1 MQKTNRSIARKRSRD
16 PLAELQQGLLS
27 LQDDLAETMAWT
39 ALLCD
44 GLCGIL
50 AEHAGDVDSKTYA
63 GARFASIWLKQRNEK
78 HMAALQA
85 ACTKL
90 CEVRGRENR

>member
-1 MQKTNRSIARKRSRD
+1 MQKASRRRIARKQTAD
-16 PLAELQQGLLS
+16 PLEELQQRLLN
-27 LQDDLAETMAWT
+27 LQDDLAETTAWT

-50 AEHAGDVDSKTYA
+50 AEYVSDLDSKTYA
-63 GARFASIWLKQRNEK
+63 GARFAAIWLKQRNEK
-78 HMAALQA
+78 HTAALQA

-90 CEVRGRENR
+90 CEVRDQ

>member
-1 MQKTNRSIARKRSRD
+1 MQKTDRKRITRKRAAD
-16 PLAELQQGLLS
+16 PLEEVQQTLLN
-27 LQDDLAETMAWT
+27 LQDDLAETIAWS

-50 AEHAGDVDSKTYA
+50 AENASDLDPRTQT
-63 GARFASIWLKQRNEK
+63 GARFAAIWLKQRNEK
-78 HMAALQA
+78 HIAALQA

-90 CEVRGRENR
+90 SEVRGQ

>member
-1 MQKTNRSIARKRSRD
+1 MQKTDRKRITRKRAAD
-16 PLAELQQGLLS
+16 PLEEVQQTLLN
-27 LQDDLAETMAWT
+27 LQDDLAETIAWS

-50 AEHAGDVDSKTYA
+50 AENASDLDPRTQT
-63 GARFASIWLKQRNEK
+63 GARFAAIWLKQRNEK
-78 HMAALQA
+78 HIAVLQA

-90 CEVRGRENR
+90 SEVRGQ

>member
-1 MQKTNRSIARKRSRD
+1 MQKTVRKRIARKRGAD
-16 PLAELQQGLLS
+16 PLEELQQGLLS

-44 GLCGIL
+44 GLCGIM
-50 AEHAGDVDSKTYA
+50 AEHAPDIDSKTYT
-63 GARFASIWLKQRNEK
+63 GARFAAIWLKQRNEK
-78 HMAALQA
+78 HTAALQA

-90 CEVRGRENR
+90 CEIRDQ

>member
-1 MQKTNRSIARKRSRD
+1 MQKTDRRHIARKRTAD
-16 PLAELQQGLLS
+16 PLEELQQRLLN
-27 LQDDLAETMAWT
+27 LQDDLAETTAWT

-50 AEHAGDVDSKTYA
+50 AEHASDLDFKTHS
-63 GARFASIWLKQRNEK
+63 GARFAAIWLKQRNEK
-78 HMAALQA
+78 HTAALQA

-90 CEVRGRENR
+90 CEIRDQ

>member
-1 MQKTNRSIARKRSRD
+1 MQKTHRRSIARKRTAD
-16 PLAELQQGLLS
+16 PLEEVQQGLLN
-27 LQDDLAETMAWT
+27 LQDDLAETIAWT

-50 AEHAGDVDSKTYA
+50 AEHAPDLDSKTYA
-63 GARFASIWLKQRNEK
+63 GARFAAIWLKQRNEK
-78 HMAALQA
+78 HTAALQT

-90 CEVRGRENR
+90 CEIRGQ

>member
-1 MQKTNRSIARKRSRD
+1 MQKTDRRRIARKRNAD
-16 PLAELQQGLLS
+16 PLEALQRGLLS
-27 LQDDLAETMAWT
+27 LQDDLAETSAWT

-50 AEHAGDVDSKTYA
+50 AEHAPDFDSKTYA
-63 GARFASIWLKQRNEK
+63 GARFAAIWLKQRNEK
-78 HMAALQA
+78 HTAALQA

-90 CEVRGRENR
+90 CEIRGQ